1 MPPVSP
7 FASFVPVQ
15 GRYEIKLVCPSVW
28 LPQVYLLVRLHH
40 EAFYEHFTPWRVN
53 SVYFDTLDVEGV
65 LDNLDGASE
74 RNKLRWRWYGP
85 SWLVEYSH
93 LELKSK
99 RGRVGFKELCPIQ
112 ASFDPRREATWDD
125 VLAFLR
131 QQADDRFRVWLSQ
144 VSCATILN
152 HYEREYYV
160 SWDGQMRLTLD
171 TRLAVYDQRFSR
183 CPNLRYPTPL
193 PDTMVIEL
201 KADAALADRLSDV
214 LNTLPFRPER
224 NSKYINGFLVT
235 SESLMG

>member
-1 MPPVSP
+1 VER
-7 FASFVPVQ
+7 
-15 GRYEIKLVCPSVW
+15 RYEIKLVCPMAW
-28 LPQVYLLVRLHH
+28 LPQVHTLVRLHP
-40 EAFYEHFTPWRVN
+40 EAFRVAYPSRRVN
-53 SVYFDTLDVEGV
+53 SVYFDTWDVEGV

-85 SWLVEYSH
+85 SWFVEHSH
-93 LELKSK
+93 LEIKSK
-99 RGRVGFKELCPIQ
+99 RGSVGFKELCPIQ
-112 ASFDPRREATWDD
+112 ASFDPQRETTWDD
-125 VLAFLR
+125 ALAVLR

-160 SWDGQMRLTLD
+160 SWDGQIRLTLD
-171 TRLAVYDQRFSR
+171 TQLAVYDQRFSR
-183 CPNLRYPTPL
+183 RPNLRCPTPL

-201 KADAALADRLSDV
+201 KADTALADRLSDV

-235 SESLMG
+235 SEFLMG